1 MPEDKVRKVGL
12 ALRVGSRASV
22 EEVAEEHEVS
32 ETDVRDAVEWA
43 AEHPAEVREIIEER
57 AESLAD
63 LEREYPDGVDPPR
76 EQSAADYRERQ
87 LDALDA
93 IVEQFE

>member
-1 MPEDKVRKVGL
+1 VGL
-12 ALRVGSRASV
+12 VIRVGSDSSIF
-22 EEVAEEHEVS
+22 EVAEEHEVS
-32 ETDVRDAVEWA
+32 EADVRDAVEWA
-43 AEHPAEVREIIEER
+43 AEHPAEMREIIEER

-63 LEREYPDGVDPPR
+63 LEREYPGGVDPPR

>member
-1 MPEDKVRKVGL
+1 M
-12 ALRVGSRASV
+12 